1 MKVALLAWE
10 SLHSI
15 PVGGVAAHVTE
26 LAAALERKGHD
37 VHVFTRMGPGQAH
50 YELIHGVQYHRCP
63 FPWNSDFVTE
73 INDMCR
79 SFAHH
84 VCAAEDAH
92 GPFDV
97 IHAHDWLAGN
107 ALIWIKQGRS
117 RKTVLTL
124 HSTEYGRSG
133 NQFHNGRSE
142 RVRTQERA
150 ATYWCDR
157 VVTVSYSLKKEI
169 MWMYEVPDWKVAIIY
184 NGVNVHNYDGWLE
197 PAAVKARYSI
207 GPTDPTVLFS
217 GRAVYQKGPDLL
229 VEAIPHLLRHQH
241 RAKFVF
247 VGDGEMRASVEQRA
261 WDLGVHGSCRFL
273 GFRNNGELSDLYKA
287 CDVVCVPSRNEPF
300 GIVVLEAWSA
310 GKPVIVTMN
319 GGPNEYVWHEVNGL
333 KIYPNYDSVG
343 WGIGT
348 VFNNWEWARWMGR
361 NGRVAV
367 EAGFTWD
374 AIADHVVNVYSN

>member
-1 MKVALLAWE
+1 MRVALLAWE

-50 YELIHGVQYHRCP
+50 YELVHGVHYHRCP
-63 FPWNSDFVTE
+63 FQLNPDFVEE

-107 ALIWIKQGRS
+107 ALIWVKQGRG

-142 RVRTQERA
+142 RVRSQERA

-169 MWMYEVPDWKVAIIY
+169 MWMYEVPDWKAAIIY

-261 WDLGVHGSCRFL
+261 WDLGVHGACRFL
-273 GFRNNGELSDLYKA
+273 GFRNNGELTDLYKA

-333 KIYPNYDSVG
+333 KIHPNYDSVG

-348 VFNNWEWARWMGR
+348 AFNNWEWARWMGR

-367 EAGFTWD
+367 ESGFTWD
-374 AIADHVVNVYSN
+374 AIADRVVNVYTQ

>member
-1 MKVALLAWE
+1 MRIALLAWE

-26 LAAALERKGHD
+26 LAAALERRGHD
-37 VHVFTRMGPGQAH
+37 VHVFTRMGAGQRH
-50 YELIHGVQYHRCP
+50 YELIHGVHYHRCP
-63 FPWNSDFVTE
+63 FRLNPDFVE
-73 INDMCR
+73 EVNDMCR

-107 ALIWIKQGRS
+107 ALIYIKQGRG

-133 NQFHNGRSE
+133 NHFHNGRSE
-142 RVRTQERA
+142 RVRHQERA
-150 ATYWCDR
+150 AAYWCDR
-157 VVTVSYSLKKEI
+157 VITVSYSLKKEI

-184 NGVNVHNYDGWLE
+184 NGVNLHNYDGWLE

-229 VEAIPHLLRHQH
+229 VAAIPHLLRHHH

-247 VGDGEMRASVEQRA
+247 VGDGEMRASVEQRS
-261 WDLGVHGSCRFL
+261 WELGVHHACRFL
-273 GFRNNGELSDLYKA
+273 GFRNNGELTDLYKA

-310 GKPVIVTMN
+310 GKPVIVTKN
-319 GGPNEYVWHEVNGL
+319 GGPDEYVWHEVNGL

-348 VFNNWEWARWMGR
+348 MFTNFEWARWMGR

-374 AIADHVVNVYSN
+374 AIADRVVSVYTQ